1 MLEGGQKPATIES
14 LPLAMERFSG
24 IKSELS
30 GWATAEISF
39 EFNPKGTHLFSI
51 LELAYGYAKRC
62 GDLTRSIESLIA
74 SGHIVPATIVGR
86 ALIETIAMGSFFIS
100 EMDRLI
106 AHGKLENLEKR
117 FTSFWGGSKEAAIK
131 PVHVND
137 ALRHFEEVDAKY
149 VRYLDAKYGLFT
161 ALFGALRNPG
171 AEPRLREQTLSAM
184 KNHDFLSEIS
194 HPNGLGVQF
203 IYPYIDGMDEK
214 IKAAANALLDRYRF
228 QANMAIFQCHHLNSA
243 LETTKTLPERY
254 QEAFMKGK

>member
-30 GWATAEISF
+30 SWATAEISF
-39 EFNPKGTHLFSI
+39 EFNPEGTHLFSI

-62 GDLTRSIESLIA
+62 DDLTRSIESLIA

-106 AHGKLENLEKR
+106 AHGKLENLQKR
-117 FTSFWGGSKEAAIK
+117 FTSFWGGSKESAIK

-149 VRYLDAKYGLFT
+149 VRYLDAKYGVFT
-161 ALFGALRNPG
+161 ALFGALRKPG
-171 AEPRLREQTLSAM
+171 AEPQLPEQTLSAM
-184 KNHDFLSEIS
+184 KNYDFLSEIS

>member
-39 EFNPKGTHLFSI
+39 KFNPKGTHLFSI
-51 LELAYGYAKRC
+51 LELAYGYAKRSD
-62 GDLTRSIESLIA
+62 DLTRSIESLIA

-149 VRYLDAKYGLFT
+149 VRYLDAKYGVFT
-161 ALFGALRNPG
+161 ALFEALRKPG
-171 AEPRLREQTLSAM
+171 AEPQLPEQTLSAM
-184 KNHDFLSEIS
+184 NNYDFLSEIS